1 MYNSNLRVSDEENA
15 FLHAFKIRR
24 VMFVLN
30 ADAILVLNSGVYHS
44 ILNQAWYEQCGMFVN
59 HAAICDFLPRRKQ
72 HTRTAQCTWCMSFQK
87 TQGMAIDR

>member
-30 ADAILVLNSGVYHS
+30 ADAILVLNSGMYHS
-44 ILNQAWYEQCGMFVN
+44 IV
-59 HAAICDFLPRRKQ
+59 
-72 HTRTAQCTWCMSFQK
+72 
-87 TQGMAIDR
+87 

>member
-30 ADAILVLNSGVYHS
+30 ADAILVLNSGMYHS

-72 HTRTAQCTWCMSFQK
+72 HTLYKDCTMHMVYELSED
-87 TQGMAIDR
+87 TGYGN